1 MHMERPSHV
10 GQQIQLEMSPEQGPE
25 SSHGTGK
32 LYDRMHNICRMY
44 VVTGLCTPL
53 AFLVVATFPAS

>member
-10 GQQIQLEMSPEQGPE
+10 GQQIQLEMHPEQGPE

-32 LYDRMHNICRMY
+32 LYDRMHNLVTY